1 MKLVNMKEINEMI
14 DHLVSDN
21 VERARLKELIVD
33 HVIDKQTEGFK
44 AGWTKGGY
52 VNNQVNQ
59 IINKTNKI

>member
-1 MKLVNMKEINEMI
+1 VK
-14 DHLVSDN
+14 
-21 VERARLKELIVD
+21 RAKLKELIVD

-59 IINKTNKI
+59 MINKTNKI

>member
-1 MKLVNMKEINEMI
+1 MKKINEMI

-21 VERARLKELIVD
+21 VERVKLKELIVD
-33 HVIDKQTEGFK
+33 YIIDKQAEGFK

-59 IINKTNKI
+59 MINKTNKI